1 MTRSPAGFFVC
12 LLGFLC
18 TVSLMGCGGTE
29 TGNPGGPGGGG
40 ERNAAIRLVEE
51 ICGQLALC
59 FEIEEGFTEDC
70 ELAVGD
76 SETLGP
82 AFGIQEEPPPG
93 FGEVID
99 EVESSEL
106 SANEEAVEECVDAI
120 RSLPCE
126 DPTVQAVEIDNGF
139 RNVEEMVPQPAC
151 SGVFSGP

>member
-1 MTRSPAGFFVC
+1 MTRSPVGVFVC

-18 TVSLMGCGGTE
+18 MSFLMGCGGTE
-29 TGNPGGPGGGG
+29 TGNPVGPGGGG
-40 ERNAAIRLVEE
+40 ERNAAVRLVEE
-51 ICGQLALC
+51 ICERLTLC
-59 FEIEEGFTEDC
+59 FGVEQGFMEDC

-76 SETLGP
+76 SETLGA
-82 AFGIQEEPPPG
+82 AFGIEDEPPPG

-126 DPTVQAVEIDNGF
+126 DPTVQAVDFDDGF
-139 RNVEEMVPQPAC
+139 RNVEQMIPQPAC